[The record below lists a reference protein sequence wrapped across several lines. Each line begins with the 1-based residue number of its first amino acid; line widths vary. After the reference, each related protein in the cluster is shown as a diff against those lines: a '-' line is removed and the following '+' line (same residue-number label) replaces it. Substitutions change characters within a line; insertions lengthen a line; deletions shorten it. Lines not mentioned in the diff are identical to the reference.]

1 MDAVG
6 LTGMDGLLQG
16 HKNIPAKKKRQQS
29 GIELNVTPGL

>member
-16 HKNIPAKKKRQQS
+16 HKNIPAKKKGS
-29 GIELNVTPGL
+29 KVELS